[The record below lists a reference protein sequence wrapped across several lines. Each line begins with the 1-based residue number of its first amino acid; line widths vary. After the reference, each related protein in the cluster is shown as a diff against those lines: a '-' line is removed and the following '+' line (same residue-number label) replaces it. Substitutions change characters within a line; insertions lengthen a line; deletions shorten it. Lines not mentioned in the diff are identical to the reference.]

1 MVKLRQYLQ
10 GDKSI
15 WGIVVLL
22 SIFSFLPVYS
32 ASSNLV
38 YVVGSGSV
46 FGHLLKHIAIVC
58 VGWIIMYAVHLVP
71 FRYFSGLAKIG
82 IPVVVILLAI
92 TAMQGTTIDGAN
104 ASRWLSIPILGMSFQ
119 TSTLA
124 TVVLLAYVADYF
136 ATKREVKIRF
146 VESVLPLWLPVF
158 IVVGL
163 ILPANL
169 STALLLLFMVTVVAF
184 LGGYPLK
191 YLVSMMGAAI
201 LGLVIFVLLAKAYP
215 DAFPNRVDTWMSR
228 IESFSGNGTS
238 NTDYQIERAKAAV
251 AVGGIVGIGAGKS
264 MMKNV
269 LPQSSSDFIY
279 AIIAEE
285 YGMLG
290 ALFLLF
296 LFLLLLFRIL
306 INANKSESFFGQLLI
321 LAMGLPIVT
330 QAFIN
335 MGVAVALLPVTGQ
348 PLPLISSGGTSL
360 WMTFLAVGIILSVSA
375 NRKATPQE
383 NESNPLAALSDEA

>member
-1 MVKLRQYLQ
+1 MKLSQYLQ

-46 FGHLLKHIAIVC
+46 FGHLLKHVAIVC
-58 VGWIIMYAVHLVP
+58 VGWVIMYTVHLMP

-82 IPVVVILLAI
+82 IPIVVILLTI
-92 TAMQGTTIDGAN
+92 TALQGTTIDGAN
-104 ASRWLSIPILGMSFQ
+104 ASRWLNIPILGMSFQ

-146 VESVLPLWLPVF
+146 IESLLPLWLPVF
-158 IVVGL
+158 LIVSL

-191 YLVSMMGAAI
+191 YLLSMLGAAI

-228 IESFSGNGTS
+228 IESFSGNGT
-238 NTDYQIERAKAAV
+238 NTTDYQIERAKAAV

-285 YGMLG
+285 YGLIG

-296 LFLLLLFRIL
+296 LFLLLLLRIL
-306 INANKSESFFGQLLI
+306 VNANKSESFFGQLLI
-321 LAMGLPIVT
+321 LAMGIPIVT

-360 WMTFLAVGIILSVSA
+360 WMTFFAVGIILSVSA
-375 NRKATPQE
+375 NRKAIEE
-383 NESNPLAALSDEA
+383 NESNPLATLSDEA

>member
-1 MVKLRQYLQ
+1 MKISNYLL

-38 YVVGSGSV
+38 YLVGSGSV
-46 FGHLLKHIAIVC
+46 FGHLLKHVAIVC
-58 VGWIIMYAVHLVP
+58 VGWIIMYAVHLIP
-71 FRYFSGLAKIG
+71 FKYFSGLAKLG
-82 IPVVVILLAI
+82 IPIVVVLLLF
-92 TAMQGTTIDGAN
+92 TALQGTTIDGAN
-104 ASRWLSIPILGMSFQ
+104 ASRWLSIPVIGMSFQ

-124 TVVLLAYVADYF
+124 MVVLLAYTADYF
-136 ATKREVKIRF
+136 ANKKDEKIRF
-146 VESVLPLWLPVF
+146 TDSFLPLWIPVLL
-158 IVVGL
+158 IVGL

-169 STALLLLFMVTVVAF
+169 STAVLILFMVTVVAF

-191 YLVSMMGAAI
+191 YLAALLGAAVLFLTLFI
-201 LGLVIFVLLAKAYP
+201 LLAKAYP
-215 DAFPNRVDTWMSR
+215 DAFPNRIDTWMSR
-228 IESFSGNGTS
+228 VESFTGQGDD

-251 AVGGIVGIGAGKS
+251 AVGGYVGIGAGKS

-269 LPQSSSDFIY
+269 LPQSTSDFIY

-290 ALFLLF
+290 AISLLF
-296 LFLLLLFRIL
+296 LFMLLLFRIL
-306 INANKSESFFGQLLI
+306 INANKSDSFFGKLLI
-321 LAMGLPIVT
+321 LAMGLPIVS

-360 WMTFLAVGIILSVSA
+360 WMTFLALGIVLSVSA
-375 NRKATPQE
+375 NQPTS
-383 NESNPLAALSDEA
+383 NDNTSNPLAELSHEA

>member
-1 MVKLRQYLQ
+1 MRLSQYLQ

-46 FGHLLKHIAIVC
+46 FGHLLKHVAIVC
-58 VGWIIMYAVHLVP
+58 VGWVIMYTVHLVP

-82 IPVVVILLAI
+82 IPIVVVLLTL
-92 TAMQGTTIDGAN
+92 TALQGTTIDGAN
-104 ASRWLSIPILGMSFQ
+104 ASRWLNIPILGMSFQ

-124 TVVLLAYVADYF
+124 TVVMLAYVADYF

-146 VESVLPLWLPVF
+146 AESFIPLWMPVF

-169 STALLLLFMVTVVAF
+169 STALLLLFMVAVVAF

-191 YLVSMMGAAI
+191 YLLSMLAVAI
-201 LGLVIFVLLAKAYP
+201 VGLVIFVLLAKAYP

-228 IESFSGNGTS
+228 IESFSGNGT
-238 NTDYQIERAKAAV
+238 NTTDYQIERAKAAV

-285 YGMLG
+285 YGMIG

-306 INANKSESFFGQLLI
+306 INANKSESFFGQLLV

-375 NRKATPQE
+375 NRKAITQE
-383 NESNPLAALSDEA
+383 NESNPLATWSDEA

>member
-1 MVKLRQYLQ
+1 MKISQYLS

-46 FGHLLKHIAIVC
+46 FGHLVKHVAIVC
-58 VGWIIMYAVHLVP
+58 VGWVIMYAVHLVP
-71 FRYFSGLAKIG
+71 FRYFSGLAKLG
-82 IPVVVILLAI
+82 IPVVVVLLLI
-92 TAMQGTTIDGAN
+92 TAFQGTTIDGAN
-104 ASRWLSIPILGMSFQ
+104 ASRWLNIPVIGMSFQ

-124 TVVLLAYVADYF
+124 TVVLLAYAADYF
-136 ATKREVKIRF
+136 ASKKETKIGF
-146 VESVLPLWLPVF
+146 VESLLPFWTPVLL
-158 IVVGL
+158 VVGL

-169 STALLLLFMVTVVAF
+169 STALLLLFLVTVIAF

-191 YLVSMMGAAI
+191 YLA
-201 LGLVIFVLLAKAYP
+201 GLVGVAVLFLTLFILLAKAYP

-228 IESFSGNGTS
+228 VESFSGQGNE

-251 AVGGIVGIGAGKS
+251 AVGGYVGIGAGKS
-264 MMKNV
+264 MMKNL
-269 LPQSSSDFIY
+269 LPQSTSDFIY

-290 ALFLLF
+290 AISLLF
-296 LFLLLLFRIL
+296 LFMLLLFRIL
-306 INANKSESFFGQLLI
+306 INANKSESFFGKLLI

-360 WMTFLAVGIILSVSA
+360 WMTFLALGVVLSVSA
-375 NRKATPQE
+375 NRASVANDQM
-383 NESNPLAALSDEA
+383 SNPLEELSHEA

>member
-1 MVKLRQYLQ
+1 MKISNYLL

-46 FGHLLKHIAIVC
+46 FGHLLKHVAIVC
-58 VGWIIMYAVHLVP
+58 VGWIIMYAVHLIP
-71 FRYFSGLAKIG
+71 FKYFSGLAKLG
-82 IPVVVILLAI
+82 IPTVVVLLLF
-92 TAMQGTTIDGAN
+92 TALQGTTIDGAN
-104 ASRWLSIPILGMSFQ
+104 ASRWLNIPVIGMSFQ

-124 TVVLLAYVADYF
+124 MVVLLAYAADYF
-136 ATKREVKIRF
+136 ANKKDENIRF
-146 VESVLPLWLPVF
+146 TESFLPFWIPVLL
-158 IVVGL
+158 VVGL

-169 STALLLLFMVTVVAF
+169 STAVLILFMVTVVAF

-191 YLVSMMGAAI
+191 YLAALLGAAVLFLTLFI
-201 LGLVIFVLLAKAYP
+201 LLAKAYP
-215 DAFPNRVDTWMSR
+215 EAFPNRVDTWMSR
-228 IESFSGNGTS
+228 VESFTGQGDDNK
-238 NTDYQIERAKAAV
+238 DYQIERAKAAV
-251 AVGGIVGIGAGKS
+251 AVGGYVGIGAGKS

-269 LPQSSSDFIY
+269 LPQSTSDFIY

-290 ALFLLF
+290 AISLLF
-296 LFLLLLFRIL
+296 LFMLLLFRIL
-306 INANKSESFFGQLLI
+306 INANKSDSFFGKLLI

-360 WMTFLAVGIILSVSA
+360 WMTFLALGIVLSVSA
-375 NRKATPQE
+375 NQPTSNE
-383 NESNPLAALSDEA
+383 NMSNPLAELSHEA

>member
-1 MVKLRQYLQ
+1 MKLSQYLQ

-46 FGHLLKHIAIVC
+46 FGHLLKHVAIVC
-58 VGWIIMYAVHLVP
+58 VGWVIMYTVHLMP

-82 IPVVVILLAI
+82 IPIVVILLTI
-92 TAMQGTTIDGAN
+92 TALQGTTIDGAN
-104 ASRWLSIPILGMSFQ
+104 ASRWLNIPILGMSFQ

-124 TVVLLAYVADYF
+124 TVVLFAYVADYF

-146 VESVLPLWLPVF
+146 IESLLPLWLPVF
-158 IVVGL
+158 LIVSL

-169 STALLLLFMVTVVAF
+169 STALLLLFMVAVVAF

-191 YLVSMMGAAI
+191 YLLSMLGAAI

-228 IESFSGNGTS
+228 IESFSGNGT
-238 NTDYQIERAKAAV
+238 NTTDYQIERAKAAV

-285 YGMLG
+285 YGLIG

-296 LFLLLLFRIL
+296 LFLLLLLRIL
-306 INANKSESFFGQLLI
+306 VNANKSESFFGQLLI
-321 LAMGLPIVT
+321 LAMGIPIVT

-360 WMTFLAVGIILSVSA
+360 WMTFFAVGIILSVSA
-375 NRKATPQE
+375 NRKAAIEE
-383 NESNPLAALSDEA
+383 NESNPLATLSDEA

>member
-1 MVKLRQYLQ
+1 MKLRQYLQ

>member
-1 MVKLRQYLQ
+1 MKISNYLL

-46 FGHLLKHIAIVC
+46 FGHLLKHVAIVC
-58 VGWIIMYAVHLVP
+58 VGWIIMYAVHLIP
-71 FRYFSGLAKIG
+71 FKYFSGLAKLG
-82 IPVVVILLAI
+82 IPIVVVLLLF
-92 TAMQGTTIDGAN
+92 TALQGTTIDGAN
-104 ASRWLSIPILGMSFQ
+104 ASRWLNIPVIGMSFQ

-124 TVVLLAYVADYF
+124 MVVLLAYAADYF
-136 ATKREVKIRF
+136 ANKKDENIRF
-146 VESVLPLWLPVF
+146 TESFLPFWIPVLL
-158 IVVGL
+158 VVGL

-169 STALLLLFMVTVVAF
+169 STAVLILFMVTVVAF

-191 YLVSMMGAAI
+191 YLAALLGAAVLFLTLFI
-201 LGLVIFVLLAKAYP
+201 LLAKAYP

-228 IESFSGNGTS
+228 VESFTGQGDD

-251 AVGGIVGIGAGKS
+251 AVGGYVGIGAGKS

-269 LPQSSSDFIY
+269 LPQSTSDFIY

-290 ALFLLF
+290 AISLLF
-296 LFLLLLFRIL
+296 LFMLLLFRIL
-306 INANKSESFFGQLLI
+306 INANKSDSFFGKLLI

-360 WMTFLAVGIILSVSA
+360 WMTFLALGIVLSVSA
-375 NRKATPQE
+375 NQSTSNE
-383 NESNPLAALSDEA
+383 NMSNPLAELSHET

>member
-1 MVKLRQYLQ
+1 MKLSQYLQ

-46 FGHLLKHIAIVC
+46 FGHLLKHVAIVC
-58 VGWIIMYAVHLVP
+58 VGWVIMYTVHLMP

-82 IPVVVILLAI
+82 IPIVVILLTI
-92 TAMQGTTIDGAN
+92 TALQGTTIDGAN
-104 ASRWLSIPILGMSFQ
+104 ASRWLNIPILGMSFQ

-146 VESVLPLWLPVF
+146 IESLLPLWLPVF
-158 IVVGL
+158 LIVSL

-169 STALLLLFMVTVVAF
+169 STALLLLFMVAVVAF

-191 YLVSMMGAAI
+191 YLLSMLGAAI

-228 IESFSGNGTS
+228 IESFSGNGT
-238 NTDYQIERAKAAV
+238 NTTDYQIERAKAAV
-251 AVGGIVGIGAGKS
+251 AVGGIVGIGGGKS

-285 YGMLG
+285 YGLIG

-296 LFLLLLFRIL
+296 LFLLLLLRIL
-306 INANKSESFFGQLLI
+306 VNANKSESFFGQLLI
-321 LAMGLPIVT
+321 LAMGIPIVT

-360 WMTFLAVGIILSVSA
+360 WMTFFAVGIILSVSA
-375 NRKATPQE
+375 NRKAAIEE
-383 NESNPLAALSDEA
+383 NESNPLATLSDEA

>member
-1 MVKLRQYLQ
+1 MKLSQYLQ

-46 FGHLLKHIAIVC
+46 FGHLLKHVAIVC
-58 VGWIIMYAVHLVP
+58 VGWVIMYTVHLMP

-82 IPVVVILLAI
+82 IPIVVILLTI
-92 TAMQGTTIDGAN
+92 TALQGTTIDGAN
-104 ASRWLSIPILGMSFQ
+104 ASRWLNIPILGMSFQ

-124 TVVLLAYVADYF
+124 TVVLFAYVADYF

-146 VESVLPLWLPVF
+146 IESLLPLWLPVF
-158 IVVGL
+158 LIVSL

-191 YLVSMMGAAI
+191 YLLSMLGAAI

-228 IESFSGNGTS
+228 IESFSGNGT
-238 NTDYQIERAKAAV
+238 NTTDYQIERAKAAV

-285 YGMLG
+285 YGLIG

-296 LFLLLLFRIL
+296 LFLLLLLRIL
-306 INANKSESFFGQLLI
+306 VNANKSESFFGQLLI
-321 LAMGLPIVT
+321 LAMGIPIVT

-375 NRKATPQE
+375 NRKAAIEE
-383 NESNPLAALSDEA
+383 NESNPLATLSDEA

>member
-1 MVKLRQYLQ
+1 MKLSQYLQ

-46 FGHLLKHIAIVC
+46 FGHLLKHVAIVC
-58 VGWIIMYAVHLVP
+58 VGWVIMYTVHLMP

-82 IPVVVILLAI
+82 IPIVVILLTI
-92 TAMQGTTIDGAN
+92 TALQGTTIDGAN
-104 ASRWLSIPILGMSFQ
+104 ASRWLNIPILGMSFQ

-146 VESVLPLWLPVF
+146 IESLLPLWLPVF
-158 IVVGL
+158 LIVSL

-169 STALLLLFMVTVVAF
+169 STALLLLFMVAVVAF

-191 YLVSMMGAAI
+191 YLLSMLGAAI

-228 IESFSGNGTS
+228 IESFSGNGT
-238 NTDYQIERAKAAV
+238 NTTDYQIERAKAAV

-285 YGMLG
+285 YGMIG

-296 LFLLLLFRIL
+296 LFLLLLLRIL
-306 INANKSESFFGQLLI
+306 VNANKSESFFGQLLI
-321 LAMGLPIVT
+321 LAMGIPIVT

-360 WMTFLAVGIILSVSA
+360 WMTFLAVRIILSVSA
-375 NRKATPQE
+375 NRKAIEE
-383 NESNPLAALSDEA
+383 NESNPLATLSDEA

>member
-1 MVKLRQYLQ
+1 MKISQHLQ

-22 SIFSFLPVYS
+22 SVFSFLPVYS

-38 YVVGSGSV
+38 YVIGSGSV
-46 FGHLLKHIAIVC
+46 FGYLLKHVAIVC
-58 VGWIIMYAVHLVP
+58 VGWVIMYSVHLVP

-82 IPVVVILLAI
+82 IPIVVVLLAV
-92 TAMQGTTIDGAN
+92 TAFQGKTIDGAN
-104 ASRWLSIPILGMSFQ
+104 ASRWLNIPILGMSFQ

-136 ATKREVKIRF
+136 ATNKEISTGF
-146 VESVLPLWLPVF
+146 IASLLPLWGPVF
-158 IVVGL
+158 VVVAL

-169 STALLLLFMVTVVAF
+169 STALLLLFMVSVIAF
-184 LGGYPLK
+184 LGGYPIK
-191 YLVSMMGAAI
+191 YLVGMMGAALI
-201 LGLVIFVLLAKAYP
+201 GLVLFVLLAKAYP
-215 DAFPNRVDTWMSR
+215 DAFPNRVDTWISR
-228 IESFSGNGTS
+228 VESFSGKGNN

-264 MMKNV
+264 MMKNL

-285 YGMLG
+285 YGMVG
-290 ALFLLF
+290 ALLLLF

-321 LAMGLPIVT
+321 LAMGIPIVT

-375 NRKATPQE
+375 NRKVGDDEQML
-383 NESNPLAALSDEA
+383 NPLAELSDEA

>member
-1 MVKLRQYLQ
+1 MKLSQYLQ

-46 FGHLLKHIAIVC
+46 FGHLLKHVAIVC
-58 VGWIIMYAVHLVP
+58 VGWVIMYTVHLMP

-82 IPVVVILLAI
+82 IPIVVILLTI
-92 TAMQGTTIDGAN
+92 TALQGTTIDGAN
-104 ASRWLSIPILGMSFQ
+104 ASRWLNIPILGMSFQ

-146 VESVLPLWLPVF
+146 VESLLPLWLPVF
-158 IVVGL
+158 LIVSL

-169 STALLLLFMVTVVAF
+169 STALLLLFMVAVVAF
-184 LGGYPLK
+184 LGGYPVK
-191 YLVSMMGAAI
+191 YLLGMLGVAI

-228 IESFSGNGTS
+228 IESFSGNGT
-238 NTDYQIERAKAAV
+238 NTTDYQIERAKAAV
-251 AVGGIVGIGAGKS
+251 AVGGVVGIGAGKS

-296 LFLLLLFRIL
+296 LFLLLLLRIL

-321 LAMGLPIVT
+321 LAMGIPIVT

-375 NRKATPQE
+375 NRKAAIQE
-383 NESNPLAALSDEA
+383 NESNPLAAFSDEA

>member
-1 MVKLRQYLQ
+1 MKISNYLL

-46 FGHLLKHIAIVC
+46 FGHLLKHVAIVC
-58 VGWIIMYAVHLVP
+58 VGWIIMYAVHLIQ
-71 FRYFSGLAKIG
+71 FKYFSGLAKLG
-82 IPVVVILLAI
+82 IPIVVVLLLF
-92 TAMQGTTIDGAN
+92 TALQGTTIDGAN
-104 ASRWLSIPILGMSFQ
+104 ASRWLNIPVIGMSFQ

-124 TVVLLAYVADYF
+124 MVVLLAYAADYF
-136 ATKREVKIRF
+136 ANKKDENIRF
-146 VESVLPLWLPVF
+146 IESFLPFWTPVLL
-158 IVVGL
+158 VVGL

-169 STALLLLFMVTVVAF
+169 STAVLILFMVTVVAF

-191 YLVSMMGAAI
+191 YLAALLGAAVLFLTLFI
-201 LGLVIFVLLAKAYP
+201 LLAKAYP
-215 DAFPNRVDTWMSR
+215 ETFPNRVDTWMSR
-228 IESFSGNGTS
+228 LESFTGQGDDNK
-238 NTDYQIERAKAAV
+238 DYQIERAKAAV
-251 AVGGIVGIGAGKS
+251 AVGGYVGIGAGKS
-264 MMKNV
+264 MMKNL
-269 LPQSSSDFIY
+269 LPQSTSDFIY

-290 ALFLLF
+290 AISLLF
-296 LFLLLLFRIL
+296 LFMLLLFRIL
-306 INANKSESFFGQLLI
+306 INANKSNSFFGKLLI

-360 WMTFLAVGIILSVSA
+360 WMTFLALGIVLSVSA
-375 NRKATPQE
+375 NQPTSNE
-383 NESNPLAALSDEA
+383 NMSNPLAELSNEA

>member
-1 MVKLRQYLQ
+1 MKLSQFLQ

-46 FGHLLKHIAIVC
+46 FGHLLKHVAIVC
-58 VGWIIMYAVHLVP
+58 VGWVIMYTVHLMP

-82 IPVVVILLAI
+82 IPIVVILLTI
-92 TAMQGTTIDGAN
+92 TALQGTTIDGAN
-104 ASRWLSIPILGMSFQ
+104 ASRWLNIPILGMSFQ

-146 VESVLPLWLPVF
+146 VESLLPLWLPVF
-158 IVVGL
+158 LIVSL

-169 STALLLLFMVTVVAF
+169 STALLLLFMVAVVAF
-184 LGGYPLK
+184 LGGYPVK
-191 YLVSMMGAAI
+191 YLLGMLGVAI

-215 DAFPNRVDTWMSR
+215 DAFPNRVDTWVSR
-228 IESFSGNGTS
+228 IESFSGNGT
-238 NTDYQIERAKAAV
+238 NTTDYQIERAKAAV
-251 AVGGIVGIGAGKS
+251 AVGGVVGIGAGKS

-296 LFLLLLFRIL
+296 LFLLLLLRIL

-321 LAMGLPIVT
+321 LAMGIPIVT

-375 NRKATPQE
+375 NRKAAIQE
-383 NESNPLAALSDEA
+383 NESNPLAAFSDEA

>member
-1 MVKLRQYLQ
+1 MKLSQYLQ

-46 FGHLLKHIAIVC
+46 FGHLLKHVAIVC
-58 VGWIIMYAVHLVP
+58 VGWVIMYTVHLMP

-82 IPVVVILLAI
+82 IPIVVILLII
-92 TAMQGTTIDGAN
+92 TALQGTTIEGAN
-104 ASRWLSIPILGMSFQ
+104 ASRWLNIPIIGMSFQ

-146 VESVLPLWLPVF
+146 VESLLPLWFPVF
-158 IVVGL
+158 LIVSL

-169 STALLLLFMVTVVAF
+169 STALLLLFMVAVVAF
-184 LGGYPLK
+184 LGSYPLK
-191 YLVSMMGAAI
+191 FLLGMLGVAI

-228 IESFSGNGTS
+228 IDSFSGNGT
-238 NTDYQIERAKAAV
+238 NTTDYQIERAKAAV
-251 AVGGIVGIGAGKS
+251 AVGGVVGIGAGKS

-296 LFLLLLFRIL
+296 LFLLLLLRIL

-321 LAMGLPIVT
+321 LAMGIPIVT

-375 NRKATPQE
+375 NRKAAIQE

>member
-1 MVKLRQYLQ
+1 MKISNYLL

-46 FGHLLKHIAIVC
+46 FGHLLKHVAIVC
-58 VGWIIMYAVHLVP
+58 VGWIIMYAVHLIP
-71 FRYFSGLAKIG
+71 FKYFSGLAKLG
-82 IPVVVILLAI
+82 IPIVVVLLLF
-92 TAMQGTTIDGAN
+92 TALQGTTIDGAN
-104 ASRWLSIPILGMSFQ
+104 ASRWLNIPVIGMSFQ

-124 TVVLLAYVADYF
+124 MVVLLAYAADYF
-136 ATKREVKIRF
+136 ANKKDENIRF
-146 VESVLPLWLPVF
+146 TESFLPFWIPVLL
-158 IVVGL
+158 VVGL

-169 STALLLLFMVTVVAF
+169 STAVLILFMVTVVAF

-191 YLVSMMGAAI
+191 YLAALLGAAVLFLTLFI
-201 LGLVIFVLLAKAYP
+201 LLAKAYP
-215 DAFPNRVDTWMSR
+215 EAFPNRVDTWMSR
-228 IESFSGNGTS
+228 VESFTGQGDDKK
-238 NTDYQIERAKAAV
+238 DYQIERAKAAV
-251 AVGGIVGIGAGKS
+251 AVGGYVGIGAGKS

-269 LPQSSSDFIY
+269 LPQSTSDFIY

-290 ALFLLF
+290 AISLLF
-296 LFLLLLFRIL
+296 LFMLLLFRIL
-306 INANKSESFFGQLLI
+306 INANKSDSFFGKLLI

-360 WMTFLAVGIILSVSA
+360 WMTFLALGIVLSVSA
-375 NRKATPQE
+375 NQPTSNE
-383 NESNPLAALSDEA
+383 NMSNPLAELSHEA

>member
-1 MVKLRQYLQ
+1 MKLRQYLQ

-58 VGWIIMYAVHLVP
+58 MGWVIMYAVHLMP

-82 IPVVVILLAI
+82 IPIVVILLAI
-92 TAMQGTTIDGAN
+92 TALQGTTIDGAN
-104 ASRWLSIPILGMSFQ
+104 ASRWLNIPIIGMSFQ

-136 ATKREVKIRF
+136 ATKRELKIRF
-146 VESVLPLWLPVF
+146 TDSILPLWIPVF

-169 STALLLLFMVTVVAF
+169 STALLLLFMVAVVAF

-191 YLVSMMGAAI
+191 YLLGMLGVAI
-201 LGLVIFVLLAKAYP
+201 LGLVIFILLAKAYP

-228 IESFSGNGTS
+228 IDSFSGNGTS
-238 NTDYQIERAKAAV
+238 TTDYQIERAKAAV

-285 YGMLG
+285 YGMIG

-321 LAMGLPIVT
+321 LAMGIPIVM

-360 WMTFLAVGIILSVSA
+360 WMTFLAIGIILSVSA
-375 NRKATPQE
+375 NRKAAIHE
-383 NESNPLAALSDEA
+383 NESNPLTALSNEA

>member
-1 MVKLRQYLQ
+1 MKLSQYLQ

-22 SIFSFLPVYS
+22 SVFSFLPVYS

-46 FGHLLKHIAIVC
+46 FGHLLKHVAIVC
-58 VGWIIMYAVHLVP
+58 VGWVIMYTIHLIP

-82 IPVVVILLAI
+82 MPIVVVLLVI
-92 TAMQGTTIDGAN
+92 TAMQGKTIDGAN
-104 ASRWLSIPILGMSFQ
+104 ASRWLNIPILGMSFQ

-136 ATKREVKIRF
+136 ATKKDTSIRF
-146 VESVLPLWLPVF
+146 VESIFPLWLPVL

-169 STALLLLFMVTVVAF
+169 STALLLLLMVVVVAF
-184 LGGYPLK
+184 LGSYPLK
-191 YLVSMMGAAI
+191 YLMTLMGTAT
-201 LGLVIFVLLAKAYP
+201 LLLVLFVLLAKAYP

-228 IESFSGNGTS
+228 IESFTGEGT
-238 NTDYQIERAKAAV
+238 NTTNYQIERAKAAV
-251 AVGGIVGIGAGKS
+251 AVGGVVGIGAGKS

-285 YGMLG
+285 YGMIG

-296 LFLLLLFRIL
+296 LFLLFLFRIL
-306 INANKSESFFGQLLI
+306 INANKSESFFGQLLV

-375 NRKATPQE
+375 NRAITTSEQM
-383 NESNPLAALSDEA
+383 SNPLAAFNDES

>member
-1 MVKLRQYLQ
+1 MKLSQFLQ

-46 FGHLLKHIAIVC
+46 FGHLLKHVAIVC
-58 VGWIIMYAVHLVP
+58 VGWVIMYTVHLMP

-82 IPVVVILLAI
+82 IPIVVILLTI
-92 TAMQGTTIDGAN
+92 TALQGTTIDGAN
-104 ASRWLSIPILGMSFQ
+104 ASRWLNIPILGMSFQ

-146 VESVLPLWLPVF
+146 VESLLPLWLPVF
-158 IVVGL
+158 LIVSL

-169 STALLLLFMVTVVAF
+169 STALLLLFMVAVVAF
-184 LGGYPLK
+184 LGGYPVK
-191 YLVSMMGAAI
+191 YLLGMLGVAI

-215 DAFPNRVDTWMSR
+215 DAFPNRVDTWVSR
-228 IESFSGNGTS
+228 IESFSGNGT
-238 NTDYQIERAKAAV
+238 NTTDYQIERAKAAV
-251 AVGGIVGIGAGKS
+251 AVGGVVGIGAGKS

-296 LFLLLLFRIL
+296 LFLLLLLRIL

-321 LAMGLPIVT
+321 LAMGIPIVT

-375 NRKATPQE
+375 NRKAAIQE
-383 NESNPLAALSDEA
+383 NESNPLAVFSDEA

>member
-1 MVKLRQYLQ
+1 MKLRQYLQ

-158 IVVGL
+158 IVVVL

-191 YLVSMMGAAI
+191 YLVSMMGVAI

>member
-1 MVKLRQYLQ
+1 MKLRQYLQ

-82 IPVVVILLAI
+82 IPIVVILLTI
-92 TAMQGTTIDGAN
+92 TALQGTTIDGAN
-104 ASRWLSIPILGMSFQ
+104 ASRWLNIPILGMSFQ

-146 VESVLPLWLPVF
+146 IESLLPLWLPVF
-158 IVVGL
+158 LIVSL

-191 YLVSMMGAAI
+191 YLLSMLGAAI

-228 IESFSGNGTS
+228 IESFSGNGT
-238 NTDYQIERAKAAV
+238 NTTDYQIERAKAAV

-285 YGMLG
+285 YGLIG

-296 LFLLLLFRIL
+296 LFLLLLLRIL
-306 INANKSESFFGQLLI
+306 VNANKSESFFGQLLI
-321 LAMGLPIVT
+321 LAMGIPIVT

-360 WMTFLAVGIILSVSA
+360 WMTFFAVGIILSVSA
-375 NRKATPQE
+375 NRKAAIEE
-383 NESNPLAALSDEA
+383 NESNPLATLSDEA

>member
-1 MVKLRQYLQ
+1 MKLSQYLQ

-22 SIFSFLPVYS
+22 SVFSFLPVYS

-38 YVVGSGSV
+38 YVIGSGSV
-46 FGHLLKHIAIVC
+46 FGHLLKHVAIVC
-58 VGWIIMYAVHLVP
+58 VGWVIMYSVHLVP

-82 IPVVVILLAI
+82 IPIVVVLLAV
-92 TAMQGTTIDGAN
+92 TAFQGKTIDGAN
-104 ASRWLSIPILGMSFQ
+104 ASRWLNIPILGMSFQ

-136 ATKREVKIRF
+136 ATNKEISTGF
-146 VESVLPLWLPVF
+146 IASLLPLWGPVF
-158 IVVGL
+158 VVVAL

-169 STALLLLFMVTVVAF
+169 STALLLLFMVSVIAF
-184 LGGYPLK
+184 LGGYPIK
-191 YLVSMMGAAI
+191 YLVGMMGAALI
-201 LGLVIFVLLAKAYP
+201 GLVLFVLLAKAYP
-215 DAFPNRVDTWMSR
+215 DAFPNRVDTWISR
-228 IESFSGNGTS
+228 VESFSGKGNN
-238 NTDYQIERAKAAV
+238 NTDYQIERAKSAV

-264 MMKNV
+264 MMKNL

-285 YGMLG
+285 YGMVG
-290 ALFLLF
+290 ALLLLF

-321 LAMGLPIVT
+321 LAMGIPIVT

-375 NRKATPQE
+375 NRKVGDDEQML
-383 NESNPLAALSDEA
+383 NPLAELSDEA

>member
-1 MVKLRQYLQ
+1 MKLRQYLQ

-82 IPVVVILLAI
+82 IPVVVILLTI

>member
-1 MVKLRQYLQ
+1 MKLSQYLQ

-46 FGHLLKHIAIVC
+46 FGHLLKHVAIVC
-58 VGWIIMYAVHLVP
+58 VGWVIMYTVHLMP

-82 IPVVVILLAI
+82 IPIVVILLTI
-92 TAMQGTTIDGAN
+92 TALQGTTIDGAN
-104 ASRWLSIPILGMSFQ
+104 ASRWLNIPILGMSFQ

-146 VESVLPLWLPVF
+146 IESLLPLWLPVF
-158 IVVGL
+158 LIVSL

-191 YLVSMMGAAI
+191 YLLSMLGAAI

-215 DAFPNRVDTWMSR
+215 DAFPNRIDTWMSR
-228 IESFSGNGTS
+228 IESFSGNGT
-238 NTDYQIERAKAAV
+238 NTTDYQIERAKAAV

-285 YGMLG
+285 YGLIG

-296 LFLLLLFRIL
+296 LFLLLLLRIL
-306 INANKSESFFGQLLI
+306 VNANKSESFFGQLLI
-321 LAMGLPIVT
+321 LAMGIPIVT

-360 WMTFLAVGIILSVSA
+360 WMTFFAVGIILSVSA
-375 NRKATPQE
+375 NRKAAIEE
-383 NESNPLAALSDEA
+383 NESNPLATLSDEA

>member
-1 MVKLRQYLQ
+1 MKLSQYLQ

-22 SIFSFLPVYS
+22 SVFSFLPVYS
-32 ASSNLV
+32 TSSNLV

-46 FGHLLKHIAIVC
+46 FGHLLKHVAIVC
-58 VGWIIMYAVHLVP
+58 VGWVIMYTIHLIP

-82 IPVVVILLAI
+82 MPIVVVLLVI
-92 TAMQGTTIDGAN
+92 TAMQGKTIDGAN
-104 ASRWLSIPILGMSFQ
+104 ASRWLNIPILGMSFQ

-124 TVVLLAYVADYF
+124 TVVLLAYVADFF
-136 ATKREVKIRF
+136 ATKKDTSIRF
-146 VESVLPLWLPVF
+146 VESILPLWLPVL

-169 STALLLLFMVTVVAF
+169 STALLLVLMVVVVSF

-191 YLVSMMGAAI
+191 YLITLMGTTV
-201 LGLVIFVLLAKAYP
+201 LLLVLFVLLAKAYP

-228 IESFSGNGTS
+228 IESFTGEGT
-238 NTDYQIERAKAAV
+238 NTTNYQIERAKAAV
-251 AVGGIVGIGAGKS
+251 AVGGVVGIGAGKS

-285 YGMLG
+285 YGMIG

-296 LFLLLLFRIL
+296 LFLLFLFRIL
-306 INANKSESFFGQLLI
+306 INANKSESFFGQLLV

-360 WMTFLAVGIILSVSA
+360 WMTFLAVGVILSVSA
-375 NRKATPQE
+375 NRAITTSEQM
-383 NESNPLAALSDEA
+383 SNPLAAFNDES

>member
-1 MVKLRQYLQ
+1 MKLSQYLQ

-22 SIFSFLPVYS
+22 SVFSFLPVYS

-46 FGHLLKHIAIVC
+46 FGHLLKHVAIVC
-58 VGWIIMYAVHLVP
+58 VGWVIMYTIHLIP

-82 IPVVVILLAI
+82 MPIVVVLLVI
-92 TAMQGTTIDGAN
+92 TAMQGKTIDGAN
-104 ASRWLSIPILGMSFQ
+104 ASRWLNIPILGMSFQ

-136 ATKREVKIRF
+136 ATKKDTSIRF
-146 VESVLPLWLPVF
+146 VESIFPLWLPVL

-169 STALLLLFMVTVVAF
+169 STALLLLLMVVVVAF

-191 YLVSMMGAAI
+191 YLMTLMGTAT
-201 LGLVIFVLLAKAYP
+201 LLLVLFVLLAKAYP

-228 IESFSGNGTS
+228 IESFTGEGT
-238 NTDYQIERAKAAV
+238 NTTNYQIERAKAAV
-251 AVGGIVGIGAGKS
+251 AVGGVVGIGAGKS

-285 YGMLG
+285 YGMIG

-296 LFLLLLFRIL
+296 LFLLFLLRIL
-306 INANKSESFFGQLLI
+306 INANKSESFFGQLLV

-375 NRKATPQE
+375 NRAITTSEQM
-383 NESNPLAALSDEA
+383 SNPLAAFNDES

>member
-1 MVKLRQYLQ
+1 MKLSQYLQ

-46 FGHLLKHIAIVC
+46 FGHLLKHVAIVC
-58 VGWIIMYAVHLVP
+58 VGWVIMYTVHLMP

-82 IPVVVILLAI
+82 IPIVVILLTI
-92 TAMQGTTIDGAN
+92 TALQGTTIDGAN
-104 ASRWLSIPILGMSFQ
+104 ASRWLNIPILGMSFQ

-146 VESVLPLWLPVF
+146 VESLLPLWLPVF
-158 IVVGL
+158 LIVSL

-169 STALLLLFMVTVVAF
+169 STALLLLFMVAVVAF
-184 LGGYPLK
+184 LGGYPVK
-191 YLVSMMGAAI
+191 YLLGMLGVAI

-215 DAFPNRVDTWMSR
+215 DAFPNRVDTWVSR
-228 IESFSGNGTS
+228 IESFSGNGT
-238 NTDYQIERAKAAV
+238 NTTDYQIERAKAAV
-251 AVGGIVGIGAGKS
+251 AVGGVVGIGAGKS

-296 LFLLLLFRIL
+296 LFLLLLLRIL

-321 LAMGLPIVT
+321 LAMGIPIVM

-375 NRKATPQE
+375 NRKAAIQE
-383 NESNPLAALSDEA
+383 NESNPLAAFSDEA

>member
-1 MVKLRQYLQ
+1 MKISQYLQ

-22 SIFSFLPVYS
+22 SVFSFLPVYS

-46 FGHLLKHIAIVC
+46 FGHLLKHVAIVC
-58 VGWIIMYAVHLVP
+58 VGWVIMYSIHLIP

-82 IPVVVILLAI
+82 MPIVVILLAI
-92 TAMQGTTIDGAN
+92 TSLQGTTIDGAN
-104 ASRWLSIPILGMSFQ
+104 ASRWLNIPVIGVSFQ

-136 ATKREVKIRF
+136 AAKKEQSIRF
-146 VESVLPLWLPVF
+146 VESLLPLWVPVF

-169 STALLLLFMVTVVAF
+169 STALLMLFLVAVVAF
-184 LGGYPLK
+184 LGGYSFK
-191 YLVSMMGAAI
+191 YLMGM
-201 LGLVIFVLLAKAYP
+201 LGVAMLLLVLFVLLAKAYP

-228 IESFSGNGTS
+228 LESFSGDGNNT
-238 NTDYQIERAKAAV
+238 TDYQIERAKAAV
-251 AVGGIVGIGAGKS
+251 AVGGFVGIGAGKS
-264 MMKNV
+264 MMKNI

-290 ALFLLF
+290 ALSLLF
-296 LFLLLLFRIL
+296 LFVLLLFRIL

-335 MGVAVALLPVTGQ
+335 MGVAVSLLPVTGQ
-348 PLPLISSGGTSL
+348 PLPLISSGGTSI
-360 WMTFLAVGIILSVSA
+360 WMTFLAVGVILSVSA
-375 NRKATPQE
+375 NRKVTPD
-383 NESNPLAALSDEA
+383 ESSMNPLNEFSHES

>member
-1 MVKLRQYLQ
+1 VKISQHLQ

-46 FGHLLKHIAIVC
+46 FGHLLKHVAIVC
-58 VGWIIMYAVHLVP
+58 VGWVIMYSVHLVP

-82 IPVVVILLAI
+82 MPIVVILLTI
-92 TAMQGTTIDGAN
+92 TALQGETIDGAN
-104 ASRWLSIPILGMSFQ
+104 ASRWLNIPILGVSFQ

-136 ATKREVKIRF
+136 ATKKECSIHF
-146 VESVLPLWLPVF
+146 AESLLPLWTPVF
-158 IVVGL
+158 VVVAL

-169 STALLLLFMVTVVAF
+169 STALLLLFLVTVVAF

-191 YLVSMMGAAI
+191 YLMSMLGVAI
-201 LGLVIFVLLAKAYP
+201 LFLTIFILLAKAYP

-228 IESFSGNGTS
+228 VESFSGNGNNT
-238 NTDYQIERAKAAV
+238 TDYQIERAKAAV

-290 ALFLLF
+290 ALTLLF

-306 INANKSESFFGQLLI
+306 INANTSESFFGKLLI

-335 MGVAVALLPVTGQ
+335 MGVAVSLLPVTGQ
-348 PLPLISSGGTSL
+348 PLPLISSGGTSI
-360 WMTFLAVGIILSVSA
+360 WMTFLAVGVILSVSA
-375 NRKATPQE
+375 NRKVSADE
-383 NESNPLAALSDEA
+383 LSANPLNELSHEA

>member
-1 MVKLRQYLQ
+1 MKLRQYLQ

-82 IPVVVILLAI
+82 IPIVVILLII
-92 TAMQGTTIDGAN
+92 TALQGTTIEGAN
-104 ASRWLSIPILGMSFQ
+104 ASRWLNIPIIGMSFQ

-146 VESVLPLWLPVF
+146 VESLLPLWFPVF
-158 IVVGL
+158 LIVSL

-169 STALLLLFMVTVVAF
+169 STALLLLFMVAVVAF

-191 YLVSMMGAAI
+191 FLLGMLGVAI

-228 IESFSGNGTS
+228 IDSFSGNGT
-238 NTDYQIERAKAAV
+238 NTTDYQIERAKAAV
-251 AVGGIVGIGAGKS
+251 AVGGVVGIGAGKS

-296 LFLLLLFRIL
+296 LFLLLLLR
-306 INANKSESFFGQLLI
+306 
-321 LAMGLPIVT
+321 
-330 QAFIN
+330 
-335 MGVAVALLPVTGQ
+335 
-348 PLPLISSGGTSL
+348 
-360 WMTFLAVGIILSVSA
+360 
-375 NRKATPQE
+375 
-383 NESNPLAALSDEA
+383 

>member
-1 MVKLRQYLQ
+1 LAKL
-10 GDKSI
+10 
-15 WGIVVLL
+15 GIPIVVVLL
-22 SIFSFLPVYS
+22 LF
-32 ASSNLV
+32 
-38 YVVGSGSV
+38 
-46 FGHLLKHIAIVC
+46 
-58 VGWIIMYAVHLVP
+58 
-71 FRYFSGLAKIG
+71 
-82 IPVVVILLAI
+82 
-92 TAMQGTTIDGAN
+92 TALQGTTIDGAN
-104 ASRWLSIPILGMSFQ
+104 ASRWLNIPVIGMSFQ

-124 TVVLLAYVADYF
+124 MVVLLAYAADYF
-136 ATKREVKIRF
+136 ANKKDEKIRF
-146 VESVLPLWLPVF
+146 TESFLPFWIPVLL
-158 IVVGL
+158 IVGL

-169 STALLLLFMVTVVAF
+169 STAVLILFMVTVVAF

-191 YLVSMMGAAI
+191 YLAALLGAAVLFLTLFI
-201 LGLVIFVLLAKAYP
+201 LLAKAYP

-228 IESFSGNGTS
+228 VESFTGQGDD

-251 AVGGIVGIGAGKS
+251 AVGGYVGIGAGKS

-269 LPQSSSDFIY
+269 LPQSTSDFIY

-290 ALFLLF
+290 AISLLF
-296 LFLLLLFRIL
+296 LFMLLLFRIL
-306 INANKSESFFGQLLI
+306 INANKSDSFFGKLLI

-360 WMTFLAVGIILSVSA
+360 WMTFLALGIVLSVSA
-375 NRKATPQE
+375 NQPTSNE
-383 NESNPLAALSDEA
+383 NMSNPLAELSNEA

>member
-1 MVKLRQYLQ
+1 MKLSQYLQ

-46 FGHLLKHIAIVC
+46 FGHLLKHVAIVC
-58 VGWIIMYAVHLVP
+58 VGWVIMYTVHLMP

-82 IPVVVILLAI
+82 IPIVVILLTI
-92 TAMQGTTIDGAN
+92 TALQGTTIDGAN
-104 ASRWLSIPILGMSFQ
+104 ASRWLNIPILGMSFQ

-146 VESVLPLWLPVF
+146 VESLLPLWLPVF
-158 IVVGL
+158 LIVSL

-169 STALLLLFMVTVVAF
+169 STALLLLFMVAVVAF
-184 LGGYPLK
+184 LGGYPVK
-191 YLVSMMGAAI
+191 YLLGMLGVAI

-228 IESFSGNGTS
+228 IESFSGNGT
-238 NTDYQIERAKAAV
+238 NTTDYQIERAKAAV
-251 AVGGIVGIGAGKS
+251 AVGGVVGIGAGKS

-296 LFLLLLFRIL
+296 LFLLLLLRIL

-321 LAMGLPIVT
+321 LAMGIPIVT

-375 NRKATPQE
+375 NRKAAMQE
-383 NESNPLAALSDEA
+383 NESNPLAAFSDEA

>member
-1 MVKLRQYLQ
+1 MKLSQYLQ

-46 FGHLLKHIAIVC
+46 FGHLLKHVAIVC
-58 VGWIIMYAVHLVP
+58 VGWVIMYTVHLMP

-82 IPVVVILLAI
+82 IPIVVILLTI
-92 TAMQGTTIDGAN
+92 TALQGTTIDGAN
-104 ASRWLSIPILGMSFQ
+104 ASRWLNIPVLGMSFQ

-146 VESVLPLWLPVF
+146 IESLLPLWLPVF
-158 IVVGL
+158 LIVSL

-191 YLVSMMGAAI
+191 YLLSMLGAAI

-228 IESFSGNGTS
+228 IESFSGNGT
-238 NTDYQIERAKAAV
+238 NTTDYQIERAKAAF

-285 YGMLG
+285 YGLIG

-296 LFLLLLFRIL
+296 LFLLLLLRIL
-306 INANKSESFFGQLLI
+306 VNANKSESFFGQLLI
-321 LAMGLPIVT
+321 LAMGIPIVT

-360 WMTFLAVGIILSVSA
+360 WMTFFAVGIILSVSA
-375 NRKATPQE
+375 NRKAAIEE
-383 NESNPLAALSDEA
+383 NESNPLATLSDEA

>member
-1 MVKLRQYLQ
+1 MKLSQYLQ

-46 FGHLLKHIAIVC
+46 FGHLLKHVAIVC
-58 VGWIIMYAVHLVP
+58 VGWVIMYTVHLMP

-82 IPVVVILLAI
+82 IPIVVILLTI
-92 TAMQGTTIDGAN
+92 TALQGTNIDGAN
-104 ASRWLSIPILGMSFQ
+104 ASRWLNIPILGMSFQ
-119 TSTLA
+119 TSTIA
-124 TVVLLAYVADYF
+124 TVVLFVYVADYF

-146 VESVLPLWLPVF
+146 IESLLPLWLPVF
-158 IVVGL
+158 LIVSL

-169 STALLLLFMVTVVAF
+169 STALLLLFMVVVVAF

-191 YLVSMMGAAI
+191 YLLSMLGAAI

-215 DAFPNRVDTWMSR
+215 DAFPNRLDTWMSR
-228 IESFSGNGTS
+228 IESFLGNGT
-238 NTDYQIERAKAAV
+238 NTTDYQIERAKAAV

-285 YGMLG
+285 YGMIG

-296 LFLLLLFRIL
+296 LFLLLLLRIL
-306 INANKSESFFGQLLI
+306 VNANKSESFFGQLLI
-321 LAMGLPIVT
+321 LAMGIPIVT

-375 NRKATPQE
+375 NRKASIEE
-383 NESNPLAALSDEA
+383 NESNPLATLSDEA

>member
-1 MVKLRQYLQ
+1 MKLSQYLQ

-46 FGHLLKHIAIVC
+46 FGHLLKHVAIVC
-58 VGWIIMYAVHLVP
+58 VGWVIMYTVHLMP

-82 IPVVVILLAI
+82 IPIVVILLTI
-92 TAMQGTTIDGAN
+92 TALQGTTIDGAN
-104 ASRWLSIPILGMSFQ
+104 ASRWLNIPILGMSFQ

-146 VESVLPLWLPVF
+146 IESLLPLWLPVF
-158 IVVGL
+158 LIVSL

-191 YLVSMMGAAI
+191 YLLSMLGAAI

-228 IESFSGNGTS
+228 IESFSGNGT
-238 NTDYQIERAKAAV
+238 NTTDYQIERAKAAV

-285 YGMLG
+285 YGLIG

-296 LFLLLLFRIL
+296 LFLLLLLRIL
-306 INANKSESFFGQLLI
+306 VNANKSESFFGQLLI
-321 LAMGLPIVT
+321 LAMGIPIVT

-360 WMTFLAVGIILSVSA
+360 WMTFFAVGIILSVSA
-375 NRKATPQE
+375 NRKAAIEE
-383 NESNPLAALSDEA
+383 NESNPLAILSDEA